1 MGKIAAL
8 WNLFRAGEQ
17 VQDPAKWKAH
27 QITANVVGG
36 LLLAAVNVARAFGH
50 DLPVDEH
57 TANTIGAGVLAA
69 VNVVLTVTT
78 SAKVGV

>member
-17 VQDPAKWKAH
+17 VQDPARWKGH
-27 QITANVVGG
+27 QITANLVGG
-36 LLLAAVNVARAFGH
+36 VLLAAVNVSRAFGYE
-50 DLPVDEH
+50 LPVDEH
-57 TANTIGAGVLAA
+57 TANTIGAGVLAV